1 MKNCKTCGKPV
12 DADAKFCPSCGAILP
27 GEEQLTEKEIAAA
40 EMRQEQAEEKPSK
53 KRFNKRTLIIAAI
66 LTIILVSSA
75 AAAIILHKSPK
86 ELYLLSE
93 YKSYQYAK
101 EQWMDQHGDSLEF
114 QEKTMQQPS
123 RSEMTLS
130 GDVDMDSLGSN
141 PDFEMVKELL
151 SQASISAKMDQDPKT
166 KQGHYTVALNID
178 KEKAM
183 DVEMVQ
189 SKDQAGL
196 KVPML
201 YDKFFFLNFDE
212 YGEFMR
218 MMDPLYDGPE
228 TLEISDLEW
237 QDLKLTEKEQK
248 HIQKRYGSFLM
259 DHLDDDQFK
268 VEKGVEYKHEGD
280 AMKVR
285 KVTLKLSDSETKA
298 FIDDLMDEMIKD
310 KELHNILVNRAQKV
324 AGAAALTEQ
333 VDEEMQDTKAM
344 KRQLV
349 DGLKDAKGEWKD
361 IHFAEG
367 FTSTLLIDKKER
379 IIDRKVTTS
388 IGDSSDQ
395 VNVVMKG
402 KNIPYG
408 DDQAFKE
415 LSIHLAPDND
425 QDTEVMFSVTNDVAA
440 KKEKRT
446 EDLKASFMFKEFGDT
461 EEIKFTM
468 KSDIKE
474 EKAGKQ
480 DITRTFN
487 LDFDGADFSDM
498 PSAWKGT
505 VEQKNDLNIKDEYSN
520 SKFKMT
526 VGLED
531 ASESG
536 SVTINLDSKTK
547 LKDKVDMQDFKLD
560 SGQGLSVVDISP
572 DEMYEIQ
579 QEVGTNLM
587 ELGMKYGLISED
599 MFDYDYGDEASY
611 DGYYDFEDEDSDDA
625 F

>member
-12 DADAKFCPSCGAILP
+12 DADAKFCPSCGAVLP

-66 LTIILVSSA
+66 LTIILISSA

-101 EQWMDQHGDSLEF
+101 EQWVDQHGDSLEF

-130 GDVDMDSLGSN
+130 GDVDMDSLGSD

-151 SQASISAKMDQDPKT
+151 GQASISAKMDQDPKT
-166 KQGHYTVALNID
+166 NQGHYTVALNID

-259 DHLDDDQFK
+259 DNLDDDQFK

-285 KVTLKLSDSETKA
+285 KVTLKLSASETKT

-310 KELHNILVNRAQKV
+310 TELHNILVKRAQKV

-349 DGLKDAKGEWKD
+349 DGLKDVKGELKD
-361 IHFAEG
+361 IRFAEG

-415 LSIHLAPDND
+415 FSINLAPDHD
-425 QDTEVMFSVTNDVAA
+425 QDTEVMFSVTNDAAA

-446 EDLKASFMFKEFGDT
+446 EDLKAAFMFKEFGDT
-461 EEIKFTM
+461 NEIKFTM